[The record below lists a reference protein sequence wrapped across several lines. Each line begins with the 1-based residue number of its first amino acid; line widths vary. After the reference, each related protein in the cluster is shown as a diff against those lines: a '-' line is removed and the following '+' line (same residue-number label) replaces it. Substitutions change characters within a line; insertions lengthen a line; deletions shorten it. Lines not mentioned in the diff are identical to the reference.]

1 MTIWIDDDTKLRV
14 NINAPYKG
22 FSRLDTPEIR
32 AAANVVEIAEPT
44 PPADYSDDFYYRS
57 ESQESPYVIYTKK
70 SDEQIQAVRWTKIK
84 QKRDELTDNG
94 GVLVS
99 GKWFH
104 TDTKSK
110 QQQMAL
116 TMLGAAIPAN
126 LQWKTMDGSFITMT
140 QTLAGQLFGAQ
151 IVREQAIFAHAE
163 TLKAD
168 SNADI
173 NTGWPAHYEAV

>member
-1 MTIWIDDDTKLRV
+1 MFIDNDTKLRV

-22 FSRLDTPEIR
+22 FSRLDTPEQR

-44 PPADYSDDFYYRS
+44 PPVDYSDDFYYRA
-57 ESQESPYVIYTKK
+57 ESQEAPYVVYMKK
-70 SDEQIQAVRWTKIK
+70 SDEQITAVRWNRIK
-84 QKRDELTDNG
+84 AKRDELTDNG

-116 TMLGAAIPAN
+116 TMLGASIPAN

-151 IVREQAIFAHAE
+151 IAREQAVFAHAE
-163 TLKAD
+163 ALKAD
-168 SNADI
+168 PNADI
-173 NTGWPAHYEAV
+173 NAGWPARYE